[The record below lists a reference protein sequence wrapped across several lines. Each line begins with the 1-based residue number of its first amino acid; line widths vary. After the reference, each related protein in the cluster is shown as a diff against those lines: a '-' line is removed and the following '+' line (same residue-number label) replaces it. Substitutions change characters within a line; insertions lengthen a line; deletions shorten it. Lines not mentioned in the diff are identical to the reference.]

1 MECEFGKSR
10 NKEKGVVTLED
21 QEIPKS
27 ESYWSLGLLIKNWSL
42 GSTDH
47 KDGEIEQDVN
57 HKIRARWMK
66 WRSASKVLCYCR
78 IPIK

>member
-1 MECEFGKSR
+1 MEREFGKSR

-27 ESYWSLGLLIKNWSL
+27 ESYWSL